1 MSDGRFTATAG
12 RVYLSGVQ
20 ALVRLTVMQ
29 RMRDAAAGLSTAGF
43 VSGYRGSPLG
53 GLDLEFVRARDVLSA
68 HEIRFQPG
76 VNEELA
82 ATAVW
87 GTQQVDLI
95 GESKFDGVFALW
107 YGKGPGVDRSVDVL
121 KHMNYAGTSAH
132 GGVLL
137 VAGDDHGAYSSTL
150 PHQSDH
156 VFSAAMIPV
165 LYPCNV
171 DEYIELGLHGFAM
184 SRYSGCAVGFKALAD
199 TVESSA
205 SVDADPFAVRI
216 RIPEDHVLPEG
227 GLNCRTSSATLGAQ
241 ARAQEW
247 LTHQHKY
254 FAVLAYARANRLNRV
269 VGTAPRA
276 RIGIV
281 ATGKSYLDVCEAL
294 KLLGV
299 DDSGGAD
306 AAIRLFKVAMPWPL
320 EPEGVHEF
328 AQGLDEI
335 VVVEEKRPI
344 VEPQIRTM
352 LYDWPEALRPAI
364 HGKTNEYGTIGDCDP
379 ESVLSSVGDFSVIR
393 IARVIAGR
401 LERLFGTQAFRSRLQ
416 AFEQSLDVV
425 QRARSIPARSAYYCS
440 GCPHST
446 STRVPPGSVALAGIG
461 CHVMAT
467 SIYPEHNR
475 TFTQMGGEG
484 ATWIG
489 QAPFSNRPHVFANL
503 GDGTYFHSGYL
514 AIRAAVAAGTRITY
528 KILYNDAVAMTG
540 GQSVDG
546 TITVHAMARQL
557 AAEGVR
563 KIAVVTDD
571 VARYANRDGLAD
583 HVTIHPRDAFDD
595 VQRALREVDGVSVL
609 IYDQVCA
616 AEKRRR
622 VVRGTLPATRRRA
635 FVNAHVCEDCGDCG
649 KVSNCSA
656 IVPVHT
662 PLGRKRTI
670 NQTSC
675 NHDFSCTDGFCPSFV
690 TVVGGALRKRTARP
704 DSAPDSIEPALPT
717 PALPAVSARPFN
729 ILVCGIGGTGVIT
742 IGALL
747 GRAAHLE
754 GKGVSVLDMTGMSQK
769 NGAVTCHVRI
779 FDAPGDTWAQRIPSA
794 HADLLLGC
802 DMLTAAAPDAV
813 ERVGRD
819 RTVVTLNG
827 HEQQPG
833 YAAQLSDWQF
843 PRDEVEQLLADAAG
857 REVDVIDANRL
868 ATQHFGDEMLANIVM
883 LGYAWQRGRVPLS
896 EASLLRAIELN
907 GVAVEKNRA
916 AFALGRRAAAAETG
930 DRQPRQQA
938 IVWARPQSLDASIS
952 RHGAFLAAYQHSRYA
967 ARYRDFVER
976 VRAAERAACAKDAI
990 ARAVAENL
998 FRLMAYKDEY
1008 EVARLYVD
1016 PEFGRTLDETF
1027 EGAYTLRFHFAP
1039 PMLPLRRRGAIA
1051 TKRTFGPW
1059 FIVVLRML
1067 AACRAVRGT
1076 WLDPFGHTAER
1087 KSERRLIDEYM
1098 AGIDQALATLDS
1110 ERYDTVLELARL
1122 PEQIR
1127 GYGHV
1132 KAARMRQASQ
1142 TWNGL
1147 LARLTGREVARDGVP
1162 TATDDPHFDP
1172 LAVAFPQRSQS

>member
-1 MSDGRFTATAG
+1 MSDGRLTATAG

-20 ALVRLTVMQ
+20 ALVRLTVVQ
-29 RMRDAAAGLSTAGF
+29 QIRDAAAGLATAGF

-53 GLDLEFVRARDVLSA
+53 GLDLEFVRAREELSA
-68 HEIRFQPG
+68 HAIRFQPG

-87 GTQQVDLI
+87 GTQQVDLV
-95 GESKFDGVFALW
+95 GESRYDGVFALW

-121 KHMNYAGTSAH
+121 KHMNYAGTSAN

-171 DEYIELGLHGFAM
+171 AEYIELGLHGFAM

-205 SVDADPFAVRI
+205 SVDADPFSLQI

-227 GLNCRTSSATLGAQ
+227 GLNCRASSASLGAH
-241 ARAQEW
+241 ARTQEW

-254 FAVLAYARANRLNRV
+254 FAVLAYGRANRLNRIV
-269 VGTAPRA
+269 VDAPHA

-281 ATGKSYLDVCEAL
+281 ASGKSYSDVCEAL
-294 KLLGV
+294 TLL
-299 DDSGGAD
+299 DLADSGAD
-306 AAIRLFKVAMPWPL
+306 AMVRLFKVAMPWPL
-320 EPEGVHEF
+320 EPEGLHEF
-328 AQGLDEI
+328 AHGLDEI
-335 VVVEEKRPI
+335 IVVEEKRPI

-352 LYDWPEALRPAI
+352 LYDWPEGLRPSI
-364 HGKTNEYGTIGDCDP
+364 YGKGNECGAMIDGD
-379 ESVLSSVGDFSVIR
+379 SAASLSSVGDFSVLR
-393 IARVIAGR
+393 IARVIAER
-401 LERLFGTQAFRSRLQ
+401 LERVVGTRAFRSRLD
-416 AFEQSLDVV
+416 AVEPAADVIR
-425 QRARSIPARSAYYCS
+425 RAQKIPTRAAYYCS
-440 GCPHST
+440 GCPHNT
-446 STRVPPGSVALAGIG
+446 STRVPSGSIALAGIG

-489 QAPFSNRPHVFANL
+489 QAPFSRETHVFANL

-514 AIRAAVAAGTRITY
+514 AIRAAVAAGARMTY

-546 TITVHAMARQL
+546 TITVQDMTRQL

-571 VARYANRDGLAD
+571 MTRYASRDGLAA

-595 VQRALREVDGVSVL
+595 VQRALRDFDGVSVL

-622 VVRGTLPATRRRA
+622 VAQGKLPAPQRRA
-635 FVNAHVCEDCGDCG
+635 FINSLVCEDCGDCG
-649 KVSNCSA
+649 KVSNCSS
-656 IVPVHT
+656 IVPVRT
-662 PLGRKRTI
+662 PLGRKRAI

-675 NHDFSCTDGFCPSFV
+675 NHDLSCTKGFCPSFV
-690 TVVGGALRKRTARP
+690 TVVGAATRKRSARAGSMR
-704 DSAPDSIEPALPT
+704 DNLGSGLPA
-717 PALPAVSARPFN
+717 PALPAAGASPFN

-769 NGAVTCHVRI
+769 NGAVMCHVRI
-779 FDAPGDTWAQRIPSA
+779 ADTSGGTWAQRIPA
-794 HADLLLGC
+794 GHADLMLGC
-802 DMLTAAAPDAV
+802 DMLTAASPDAI
-813 ERVGRD
+813 ERVGRA
-819 RTVVTLNG
+819 RTRIALNA
-827 HEQQPG
+827 HEQPPG
-833 YAAQLSDWQF
+833 YAAQLPDWQF
-843 PRDEVEQLLADAAG
+843 PRAEVEQLLTDAAAG
-857 REVDVIDANRL
+857 GVAVVDATTL
-868 ATQHFGDEMLANIVM
+868 AMQQLGDEMLANVVM
-883 LGYAWQRGRVPLS
+883 LGYAWQRGWIPLS
-896 EASLLRAIELN
+896 DASLQRAIELN
-907 GVAVEKNRA
+907 GVAVDRNRA
-916 AFALGRRAAAAETG
+916 AFALGRRAAAGESDHLAPSHQT
-930 DRQPRQQA
+930 
-938 IVWARPQSLDASIS
+938 IVWTRAQPLDDLIARHS
-952 RHGAFLAAYQHSRYA
+952 AFLAAYQHSHYA

-976 VRAAERAACAKDAI
+976 VRVVERAACGRDTLT
-990 ARAVAENL
+990 RTVADNL

-1016 PEFGRTLDETF
+1016 PAFRTALDETF
-1027 EGAYTLRFHFAP
+1027 DGKYTLRFHFAP
-1039 PMLPLRRRGAIA
+1039 PALSFWRRGATA
-1051 TKRTFGPW
+1051 TKLTFGPW
-1059 FIVVLRML
+1059 FIVVLRVL
-1067 AACRAVRGT
+1067 AACRVVRGT

-1087 KSERRLIDEYM
+1087 KWERRMIDEYM
-1098 AGIDQALATLDS
+1098 AGIEEAVAMLDRGRHQA
-1110 ERYDTVLELARL
+1110 VIELARL

-1132 KAARMRQASQ
+1132 KAARVR
-1142 TWNGL
+1142 
-1147 LARLTGREVARDGVP
+1147 LAWQSWHSALSRLTGQPAHADVAPNV
-1162 TATDDPHFDP
+1162 TDDVPFDP
-1172 LAVAFPQRSQS
+1172 LSVAFQQRSAS